1 MHEEVTTCLPLNSL
15 ILPLLLLLTDIGR
28 AVTGLKNEH
37 PTMSILMV
45 THYKRLLDHI
55 VPDKIH
61 VMQKGQI
68 VTSGGMDIV
77 DMLESGGYA
86 ALSSSG

>member
-1 MHEEVTTCLPLNSL
+1 MLSPCDSPDLPDSPRSL
-15 ILPLLLLLTDIGR
+15 RHLIDIGR

-55 VPDKIH
+55 APDKIH

-86 ALSSSG
+86 ALASSE

>member
-1 MHEEVTTCLPLNSL
+1 
-15 ILPLLLLLTDIGR
+15 
-28 AVTGLKNEH
+28 
-37 PTMSILMV
+37 MSILMV

-55 VPDKIH
+55 APDKIH

-86 ALSSSG
+86 ALASSE